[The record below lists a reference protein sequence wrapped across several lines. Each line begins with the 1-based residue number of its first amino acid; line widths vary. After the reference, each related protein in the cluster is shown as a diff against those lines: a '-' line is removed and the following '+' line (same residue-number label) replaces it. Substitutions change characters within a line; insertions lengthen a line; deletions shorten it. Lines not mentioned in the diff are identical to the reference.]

1 MALHLKETFRKMWRS
16 LRLVTINR
24 ELLVF
29 GVFLLVAIAFW
40 FIQTFKEQASTT
52 VKFKMELV
60 GVPKN
65 IVITS
70 HIPDTVTVVVK
81 GRGFDVIDYLSK
93 ADTRVLKVDFSTLE
107 KENGVVVIDNPVWN
121 RILTDKLGRSLSFT
135 SINPS
140 TLEIFYSSG
149 SHKYVNVVF
158 GGQVTVDNKH
168 VFSSVTMQPTYVEV
182 VAPPAILD
190 TLTTISTEP
199 ARYDNLTDTLR
210 QKVALAPPPG
220 VKCVPD
226 SINATICV
234 DLFAKKTMTVPIFT
248 VNTPEDK
255 VLRTFPLET
264 QVSFRVSSAQY
275 NTIKESDFVVVAD
288 YNDTR
293 PGEHKCPL
301 ILRSQPKGVSDVKLT
316 PRKVD
321 YLIEESVE

>member
-1 MALHLKETFRKMWRS
+1 MHFKETCKKMWRS

-29 GVFLLVAIAFW
+29 GVFLLVAVVFW
-40 FIQTFKEQASTT
+40 FIQTFKEQATT
-52 VKFKMELV
+52 VVKFRLEV
-60 GVPKN
+60 VDVPKN

-70 HIPDTVTVVVK
+70 HIPDTISVTVK

-93 ADTRVLKVDFSTLE
+93 ADTRTLKVDFSSLE
-107 KENGVVVIDNPVWN
+107 KDNGVIIIDNSVWH
-121 RILTDKLGRSLSFT
+121 RILSDKLGRALSFS

-158 GGQVTVDNKH
+158 GGNVTVDNRH
-168 VFSSVTMQPTYVEV
+168 VFGGVSLQPTYVEV
-182 VAPPAILD
+182 FAPTSILD
-190 TLTTISTEP
+190 TLTTVSTEQV
-199 ARYDNLTDTLR
+199 RFDNLTDTLH
-210 QKVALAPPPG
+210 QMVALAPPPG

-226 SINATICV
+226 SVNATVCV
-234 DLFAKKTMTVPIFT
+234 DLFAKKTLTVPIFT
-248 VNTPEDK
+248 VNTPENT

-264 QVSFRVSSAQY
+264 QVSFRVSSALY
-275 NTIKESDFVVVAD
+275 NTIKESDFVVVVD

-293 PGEHKCPL
+293 PDEHKCSL
-301 ILRSQPKGVSDVKLT
+301 ILRSQPTGVSDVKLT